1 METSQTFK
9 GDNKLLFGIFLGVIT
24 FWLFASSL
32 VNIVPDLESSFDANY
47 GTINVAVSL
56 TSLLCGYEANN
67 QKVITPKK
75 IPKRSLLSPLKVCDV
90 SIIQFPPNISE

>member
-9 GDNKLLFGIFLGVIT
+9 GDNKLLLGFFRCDN

-56 TSLLCGYEANN
+56 TSLLCGLFVVG
-67 QKVITPKK
+67 QVV
-75 IPKRSLLSPLKVCDV
+75 LLIVMA
-90 SIIQFPPNISE
+90 E